1 MITQD
6 QLEKALPRALKTFA
20 TDELTDKINKITTD
34 PIFADHIRENFLSYS
49 NVLQEGK
56 YKMDSYLQAIDYVSF
71 KFMGYNNTEAYK
83 RTFPDRY
90 ADLIARGK
98 TPIEIS
104 SYVAAYHRT
113 KLVNK
118 IMEQALIPSWILN
131 NDAYQEAVNKN
142 LSLMRT
148 ARSEKVQAMAADSLL
163 KHLARPE
170 PKDNAPLLN
179 IDMRQSSGLD
189 ELRDAITSLAQKQ
202 KELIEQGVA
211 TKDIAEQ
218 SLYVQAS

>member
-56 YKMDSYLQAIDYVSF
+56 YKMDSYLQAIAYVSF